1 MNKLYV
7 INFSRSEYAMH
18 ASLFKALCPSCVS
31 EHIEKCGLQDKEF
44 SKTDCA
50 LIGCAADEKNALESL
65 LLAKE
70 KNLRATLYAERK
82 PSALFL
88 SIVQGM
94 ENSNLLICPESVD
107 EARQCACFSEKG
119 KRYVSKAAQRKD
131 ETGLLGKFVSLDS
144 LSEMNR
150 LLVFGIAEGL
160 SLKEM
165 QSLTGRGERYI
176 QTCLQRLKKRFNV
189 LERRELFTALIKWI
203 SLDAGA
209 PHTG

>member
-18 ASLFKALCPSCVS
+18 APVFKALCPSCVA
-31 EHIEKCGLQDKEF
+31 EHIESRGLQDREF
-44 SKTDCA
+44 SKTDSA
-50 LIGCAADEKNALESL
+50 LIGCAADEKKALESL

-70 KNLRATLYAERK
+70 KNLRATLYAEQK

-88 SIVQGM
+88 SLAQGM
-94 ENSNLLICPESVD
+94 ENANLLICPESMD
-107 EARQCACFSEKG
+107 EARQCASFAEKG

-131 ETGLLGKFVSLDS
+131 GTELLGKFVALDS
-144 LSEMNR
+144 LSELNR
-150 LLVFGIAEGL
+150 LLVFSIAEGL

-165 QSLTGRGERYI
+165 QLLTGRGERYI

-189 LERRELFTALIKWI
+189 LERRELFTALIQWI

-209 PHTG
+209 AHAG

>member
-1 MNKLYV
+1 MGKLYV

-18 ASLFKALCPSCVS
+18 ASLFKALCPSCAA
-31 EHIEKCGLQDKEF
+31 EYIESRDLQDKEF

-50 LIGCAADEKNALESL
+50 LIGCAFDEKKALESL

-70 KNLRATLYAERK
+70 KNLRTTLYAERK

-88 SIVQGM
+88 GIAQRM
-94 ENSNLLICPESVD
+94 ENAHLLVCPESID
-107 EARQCACFSEKG
+107 EARQCASFPEKG

-131 ETGLLGKFVSLDS
+131 ETELLGKFVSLES

-150 LLVFGIAEGL
+150 LLVFAIAEGL

-165 QSLTGRGERYI
+165 QALTGRGERYI

-209 PHTG
+209 SHTG